1 MDGQQRLTTIMILLK
16 SIADLFKE
24 EGNDSS
30 LRMTTQIENSFLYT
44 EKNRAEQKICLEL
57 GKFR

>member
-1 MDGQQRLTTIMILLK
+1 MILLK